1 MSVIRCASGI
11 AYQSMPGEKCNSFI
25 VEFDIV
31 ANGIIFFIQDL
42 QNCSSLQLV
51 CRLHGIESINSVPRF
66 GISF

>member
-1 MSVIRCASGI
+1 MSVIRCVSGI
-11 AYQSMPGEKCNSFI
+11 TYQSMSSVKCSNFI

-51 CRLHGIESINSVPRF
+51 CRLHGIELISSVPRF